1 MKLIINKQLYL
12 IFTDHWDRVTN
23 MPTRRCWAGVAALV
37 NKIYVTGGHDV
48 GGQSMSSV
56 DCYDPDTNTWSQ
68 MANMNIARRGHGL
81 VSLHGRLY
89 AIGGYGVDS
98 VEVFDP
104 DNNTWTLL
112 QQKLDGKVYD
122 TGAGLIKNYYVN
134 K

>member
-1 MKLIINKQLYL
+1 
-12 IFTDHWDRVTN
+12 
-23 MPTRRCWAGVAALV
+23 MPTKRVMPGVAAL
-37 NKIYVTGGHDV
+37 NSKIYVTGGDDV
-48 GGQSMSSV
+48 GVGVQPMSRV

-89 AIGGYGVDS
+89 AIGGGEYVDS

-112 QQKLDGKVYD
+112 QQKLDGQVFG